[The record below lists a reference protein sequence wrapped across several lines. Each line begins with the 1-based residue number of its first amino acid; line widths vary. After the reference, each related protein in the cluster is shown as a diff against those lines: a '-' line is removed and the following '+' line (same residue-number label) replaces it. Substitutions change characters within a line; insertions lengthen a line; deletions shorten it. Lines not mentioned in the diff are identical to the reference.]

1 MRLDP
6 RELPTELPPAIE
18 LAAIQLSNCIEE
30 NLSQLMRDIRLYG
43 RKAKL
48 VGPESERVVEEL
60 LNETIREAFDH
71 LDRFDSLR
79 QPMAWLLGIAANV
92 VNRRKAEQAKQYY
105 REVKVA
111 DLNIATQ
118 NDLTDEDAFDLV
130 ARLALD
136 NASKNLE
143 ANEEAQWMLSL
154 VSDSDRQILRLMILE
169 EMDSQAVALALG
181 IKAAT
186 ARQRLHRA
194 LERLRAALVE
204 HGVRMKGVKR

>member
-1 MRLDP
+1 MRLDLK
-6 RELPTELPPAIE
+6 ELPAESLPAVE

-30 NLSQLMRDIRLYG
+30 CSPQLMRDIRLYA

-48 VGPESERVVEEL
+48 VGSQLDRVVDEL
-60 LNETIREAFDH
+60 LNETIREAFEH
-71 LDRFDSLR
+71 LDRFDSAR

-92 VNRRKAEQAKQYY
+92 VNRRKVEQAKHNY
-105 REVKVA
+105 REVRVA

-118 NDLTDEDAFDLV
+118 NDLTEEDAFDLV

-136 NASKNLE
+136 DASKNLE
-143 ANEEAQWMLSL
+143 ADEEAQWMLSL
-154 VSDSDRQILRLMILE
+154 VLDSDRQILRLMILE
-169 EMDSQAVALALG
+169 EMDSQAVAQALG

-204 HGVRMKGVKR
+204 HGMRMKGVER